1 MSNTSTEHFERL
13 ANTINQLDTIQ
24 AKANKVEDFSVFTKS
39 EIITIA
45 DLAASRACE
54 LRRQYKSDVK
64 ELLATLE
71 KTSEIIEETDKKRE
85 ELLKPISGT
94 ERKYGL

>member
-13 ANTINQLDTIQ
+13 ANKINQLDTIQ
-24 AKANKVEDFSVFTKS
+24 AKANKVEDFSSFTKS
-39 EIITIA
+39 EIMTIA

-54 LRRQYKSDVK
+54 LRREYSSDVK

-85 ELLKPISGT
+85 ELLKPYFGD
-94 ERKYGL
+94 GA